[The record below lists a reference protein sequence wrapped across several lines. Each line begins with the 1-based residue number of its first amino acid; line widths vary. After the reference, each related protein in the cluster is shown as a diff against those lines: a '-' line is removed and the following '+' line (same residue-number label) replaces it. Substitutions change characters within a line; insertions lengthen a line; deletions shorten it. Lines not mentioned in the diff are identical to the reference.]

1 MAKKIIATIG
11 SRIKSARMQLGYSRK
26 DFSENF
32 GIPAP
37 TLQAWESGKYEISI
51 KGISRFVD
59 ALQKAG
65 LATTPDWFLHGSGAP
80 PRLIEN
86 ISHSLLKKQFDV
98 FDSDLTEDEII
109 LREVTFFEQIN
120 PNPMIIVI
128 SDDTMEPIFGIGDY
142 VGGNLVPGKYAPRYV
157 GSICIVGV
165 DNNIFY
171 VRKIKQGS
179 NPNQY
184 DLVSI
189 NINSTA
195 KDCFLLNKEISSLA
209 QIVWHRKNER
219 IIY

>member
-1 MAKKIIATIG
+1 
-11 SRIKSARMQLGYSRK
+11 
-26 DFSENF
+26 
-32 GIPAP
+32 
-37 TLQAWESGKYEISI
+37 
-51 KGISRFVD
+51 
-59 ALQKAG
+59 
-65 LATTPDWFLHGSGAP
+65 
-80 PRLIEN
+80 
-86 ISHSLLKKQFDV
+86 
-98 FDSDLTEDEII
+98 
-109 LREVTFFEQIN
+109 
-120 PNPMIIVI
+120 MIIVI